1 MPSSEENPTGEI
13 RMPFPLG
20 FAPAPGLRWADSVDL
35 AAVNSRALVA
45 LWLSKRPTE
54 ETLPAYNRFD
64 ALELRR
70 WADNLILLDVAPDG
84 ADGRRYSYRSV
95 GAAAAAV
102 EGGDLS
108 GRFMH
113 AAMPAAQAL
122 PRTRIYDRAV
132 RTRAP
137 VVVATR
143 TEVPGSGRGRP
154 VAKWDVSA
162 LPLSSDGDRGRADQL
177 MVLVYVEALPT

>member
-13 RMPFPLG
+13 RMPFPPG
-20 FAPAPGLRWADSVDL
+20 FAPAPGLRWSESVDL

-45 LWLSKRPTE
+45 LWLSKRPTDE
-54 ETLPAYNRFD
+54 ALPAYDRFD

-102 EGGDLS
+102 DGGDLS

-137 VVVATR
+137 VVVAAR
-143 TEVPGSGRGRP
+143 TEVPGSGSGRP
-154 VAKWDVSA
+154 IAKWDVSA
-162 LPLSSDGDRGRADQL
+162 LPLSSDGDKADRL
-177 MVLVYVEALPT
+177 MVLVYVEALPA

>member
-1 MPSSEENPTGEI
+1 MPSSEENPSGEI
-13 RMPFPLG
+13 RMPFPPG
-20 FAPAPGLRWADSVDL
+20 FAPAPGLRWAESIDL
-35 AAVNSRALVA
+35 AAINSRALVA
-45 LWLSKRPTE
+45 LWLSKRPTDDA
-54 ETLPAYNRFD
+54 LPAYDRFD

-84 ADGRRYSYRSV
+84 ADGRRYRYRSV
-95 GAAAAAV
+95 GAAAAAL

-132 RTRAP
+132 RARAP
-137 VVVATR
+137 AVVAAR
-143 TEVPGSGRGRP
+143 TEPTGPAG
-154 VAKWDVSA
+154 AKWDVSA
-162 LPLSSDGDRGRADQL
+162 LPLSSDGNRADQL
-177 MVLVYVEALPT
+177 MVLIYVEALPT